1 MLSDNLVLFLWG
13 VLWKFRESQHVQAF
27 QSAPTM
33 LFCADALDESD
44 LSLTKSCY
52 QIDDILSSL
61 RHSMLVSACKVCIVT
76 LHFTSVLNK
85 ASGNGTWLDLAFRLL
100 MPLICKDMVD
110 LLDKRNTSALNH
122 SSLSDYAF
130 LYGVF
135 PTAPSVAI
143 YAVYYNA
150 ELEVV
155 SSLQL
160 PANIPSTLCFLSL
173 THCACFLCSDSWQV
187 TAGMVI
193 STFLSAP
200 IMYVS
205 AWLLTIRWT
214 DPQRLMNSLQNVS
227 FNISIVSLVALV
239 SPS

>member
-1 MLSDNLVLFLWG
+1 
-13 VLWKFRESQHVQAF
+13 
-27 QSAPTM
+27 
-33 LFCADALDESD
+33 
-44 LSLTKSCY
+44 
-52 QIDDILSSL
+52 
-61 RHSMLVSACKVCIVT
+61 
-76 LHFTSVLNK
+76 
-85 ASGNGTWLDLAFRLL
+85 

-160 PANIPSTLCFLSL
+160 RANIPSTLCFLSL
-173 THCACFLCSDSWQV
+173 THCACFLCSDS
-187 TAGMVI
+187 
-193 STFLSAP
+193 
-200 IMYVS
+200 
-205 AWLLTIRWT
+205 
-214 DPQRLMNSLQNVS
+214 
-227 FNISIVSLVALV
+227 
-239 SPS
+239 